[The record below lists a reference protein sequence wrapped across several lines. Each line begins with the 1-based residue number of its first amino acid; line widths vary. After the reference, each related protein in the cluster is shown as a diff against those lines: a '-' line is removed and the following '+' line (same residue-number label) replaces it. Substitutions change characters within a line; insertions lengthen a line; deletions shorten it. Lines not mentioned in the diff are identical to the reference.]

1 MILTPFDK
9 IKALKN
15 KYRLQRIAEFV
26 LISIGGGIIVFSITS
41 FFIIPF
47 LWKFFTAFFAF
58 LFLLGYLGS
67 SLFKVS
73 NRDITR
79 YLNQQYKELEQSTD
93 LLLLNNNRMSLLQQ
107 IQYQRTLFHF
117 SKLYSDIKLPH
128 RLFRAMYIFI
138 ICAGVSALLLLIP
151 DTPWFIQSLPSTT
164 GTTLIQPNDK
174 KSSEIEAVQ
183 INVFPPSYT
192 GLEKFISGLS
202 LKVPEKSRVHWKIS
216 FNQIINS
223 VKIILSDKD
232 SIPLT
237 LIDNSYVGDKVVS
250 QSGFYQFVWVDQN
263 KKISYSDFYRIEII
277 LDAAPKVEITN
288 LNQFTKVNTQ
298 DSRQINVISHI
309 SDDYNLTQA
318 IIVATVSKGSGES
331 LKFRE
336 EQLHFDK
343 PDIISGKRM
352 QAERLLDL
360 KQLGLD
366 PGDELYFYVEARDN
380 KFPIPNRN
388 RTETYFIALQDTAS
402 ISLAED
408 EGLGVD
414 LLPDYF
420 RSQRQ
425 IIIDTEKLLK
435 DKKTISSF
443 QFRSTSNELG
453 FDQKTLRLK
462 YGEFLGEEA
471 SEGIGAEATHTN
483 EAVEEK
489 DLTKKF
495 GHQHDTENEHHL
507 VAEKKEH
514 DHHESQDITEKK
526 NPLAQFSHNHDNEEV
541 ATFFEQSLRAKLKA
555 AITVMWDAELYL
567 RLVQPEKSLPYQYQ
581 ALKLLKEISNDS
593 RIYVHRMGFDPPP
606 LKEEKRL
613 TANLSDVTSPYLQ
626 SKMNFT
632 DNLINIKIA
641 VQIIEKFQQERF
653 KISPSDRSIL
663 QKAGEEFARI
673 ALQNPAALPALSL
686 LRRLADQ
693 PDLIQHNQL
702 IFIKKI
708 LWQVL
713 PTIPGSPSKSSVPL
727 HEANRLFIKH
737 IEKDNE

>member
-1 MILTPFDK
+1 MILTPSDK
-9 IKALKN
+9 INTLKN
-15 KYRLQRIAEFV
+15 KYLLLRAVEFGLV
-26 LISIGGGIIVFSITS
+26 SMGCGAIVFSIAS

-47 LWKFFTAFFAF
+47 LWKFFIAFFVFVF
-58 LFLLGYLGS
+58 LFGYLGS
-67 SLFKVS
+67 SLFKIS
-73 NRDITR
+73 NLDIAR
-79 YLNQQYKELEQSTD
+79 YLNQQYKELEQSAD
-93 LLLLNNNRMSLLQQ
+93 LLLLNDNRLSLLQQ
-107 IQYQRTLFHF
+107 IQYQRTLLYF
-117 SKLYSDIKLPH
+117 SKLYPEIKLPH
-128 RLFRAMYIFI
+128 RLFRALYILI
-138 ICAGVSALLLLIP
+138 IAAGVSALLLLVP
-151 DTPWFIQSLPSTT
+151 DAPWFIQSLPSPT
-164 GTTLIQPNDK
+164 GTTIIQPNDK
-174 KSSEIEAVQ
+174 KPSEINAVQ
-183 INVFPPSYT
+183 ISVFPPSYT
-192 GLEKFISGLS
+192 GLKNFTSGLS
-202 LKVPEKSRVHWKIS
+202 LKVPEKSRVHWMIS
-216 FNQIINS
+216 FNQKIKSVSIIFAA
-223 VKIILSDKD
+223 KD

-237 LIDNSYVGDKVVS
+237 LNEKNYVGEKVLS
-250 QSGFYQFVWVDQN
+250 QSGFYQFVWIDQN
-263 KKISYSDFYRIEII
+263 ENIFYSDFYRIEII

-288 LNQFTKVNTQ
+288 LNQFTKVNIG
-298 DSRQINVISHI
+298 DSKMINVISHI
-309 SDDYNLTQA
+309 SDDYNLTHA

-336 EQLHFDK
+336 EQLRFDK
-343 PDIISGKRM
+343 PAKISGKKV

-360 KQLGLD
+360 NQLGLE

-380 KFPIPNRN
+380 KFPIPNRK
-388 RTETYFIALQDTAS
+388 RTETYFIALQDTATV
-402 ISLAED
+402 SLAED

-435 DKKTISSF
+435 DKKIISPF

-471 SEGIGAEATHTN
+471 NEGIGAEATHTN
-483 EAVEEK
+483 EEEEK

-495 GHQHDTENEHHL
+495 GHQHDTKNEHNL

-514 DHHESQDITEKK
+514 DHHENQDISEKK
-526 NPLAQFSHNHDNEEV
+526 NPLAAFSHNHDNEET

-581 ALKLLKEISNDS
+581 ALKLLKEITNYS
-593 RIYVHRMGFDPPP
+593 RIYVHRMGFDQPP

-613 TANLSDVTSPYLQ
+613 TANLSDVTSPDLQ
-626 SKMNFT
+626 SKIIII
-632 DNLINIKIA
+632 DNVINIKTA
-641 VQIIEKFQQERF
+641 VQIIEKFQQGHF

-673 ALQNPAALPALSL
+673 ALQNPSALPALSL

-702 IFIKKI
+702 IFIKKV

-713 PTIPGSPSKSSVPL
+713 PTTPGSPSKSSVPL

-737 IEKDNE
+737 IEKENE